1 MLGWPLS
8 AEQFYNAKTMAEDMG
23 VCIELGHGDGGAA
36 AVAEAVETVLGET
49 SEKRAAVRQKVAE
62 AKEVIEAARGGG
74 DDESSSLGVM
84 RRFFDTVA
92 PPT

>member
-1 MLGWPLS
+1 
-8 AEQFYNAKTMAEDMG
+8 
-23 VCIELGHGDGGAA
+23 
-36 AVAEAVETVLGET
+36 
-49 SEKRAAVRQKVAE
+49 VRQKVAE